1 MLENIK
7 KNLFTIHGLITSI
20 IHALIIV
27 GALASWVFFQVQVLG
42 NTVSVGGSAPSA
54 VSRNK

>member
-7 KNLFTIHGLITSI
+7 KNLFTLHGLITSI
-20 IHALIIV
+20 IHGLIVV
-27 GALASWVFFQVQVLG
+27 GALATWVFFQVQVLG
-42 NTVSVGGSAPSA
+42 NVVSVGGGTPSA